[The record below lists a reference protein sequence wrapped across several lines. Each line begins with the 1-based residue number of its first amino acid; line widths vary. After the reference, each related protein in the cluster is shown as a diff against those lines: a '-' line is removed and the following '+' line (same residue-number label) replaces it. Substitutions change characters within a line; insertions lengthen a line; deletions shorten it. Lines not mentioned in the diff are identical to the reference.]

1 MVSKNTLQFC
11 NTGKDQ
17 VGRHILYWQFFANFS
32 TMSRD
37 NALICYTLKILCKLL
52 FSNNKNYITTMIVSN
67 LVRHTVLQGLCPDSI
82 FTNLYVYHRS
92 GL

>member
-17 VGRHILYWQFFANFS
+17 VGRHILHRQFFANFS

-37 NALICYTLKILCKLL
+37 NALICYTLKILCKLS
-52 FSNNKNYITTMIVSN
+52 FSNNKNYITHRAETSSERAVNNSRLMIKQS
-67 LVRHTVLQGLCPDSI
+67 
-82 FTNLYVYHRS
+82 
-92 GL
+92 